1 MGFFPAFCKWI
12 SLLLGI
18 RKTRIWPSKK
28 GRDTFALEPNDPGRS
43 KSGFYRESYVQH
55 YLILSLSPSL
65 SLHMYIYIYIHL
77 SGRLH
82 SCHKYTYR
90 KCQSNKFIGIEK
102 KEWQPTSYG
111 MSKLQR
117 DLRACWLRWQNEV
130 LLYPQVNKKQKAH
143 ILVAICIVNLSS
155 QNLQ

>member
-1 MGFFPAFCKWI
+1 MGYVKPGFDHQKKAVTPLHLSPMILAGQSPGFIANLMYSTI
-12 SLLLGI
+12 S
-18 RKTRIWPSKK
+18 
-28 GRDTFALEPNDPGRS
+28 
-43 KSGFYRESYVQH
+43 YY
-55 YLILSLSPSL
+55 LSLPL
-65 SLHMYIYIYIHL
+65 FLCTCIYIYIYIYRDGFIRAINIRTVSVSL
-77 SGRLH
+77 TNSLASKKKSGNH
-82 SCHKYTYR
+82 
-90 KCQSNKFIGIEK
+90 
-102 KEWQPTSYG
+102 SYG